1 MLRQSMEG
9 AMFETRNRRNGLT
22 RTLAALL
29 LVMASSGS
37 HAADELTPVA
47 LTDRVVQ
54 ITGAGTNV
62 VVLRTDD
69 GLVMAGGGAP
79 EHSAGLL
86 AFLHNEFDGAPV
98 RALFTLHWRPQH
110 TGANEAIAANGARI
124 IAHENTRQWMG
135 TEYYVEW
142 ENKNYR
148 PQPDAALPTETFRS
162 SDPQPLALTIGGQ
175 PIEYGHLAEA
185 YTDGDIYVY
194 FRDQNVIVVGQTL
207 SVDAW
212 PVPDYATGGWIG
224 GLQEATRL
232 LIDLVDDDT
241 QVVAAHGAVRSR
253 SDLIAQAD
261 MLDEMHERIR
271 VRMIAARSVEEIV
284 ADDVASGYEA
294 YGDPERFVSNV
305 YLGLWWG
312 GRLRGA
318 Y

>member
-1 MLRQSMEG
+1 MLRTSIGG
-9 AMFETRNRRNGLT
+9 AMPYSRDRRGGLA
-22 RTLAALL
+22 RTLAAGL
-29 LVMASSGS
+29 LVAVSPGV
-37 HAADELTPVA
+37 HAVDGLVAVA
-47 LTDRVVQ
+47 LTDQVVQ
-54 ITGAGTNV
+54 VTGAGTNV

-79 EHSAGLL
+79 EHADALL
-86 AFLHNEFDGAPV
+86 AFLHSEFDGAPV
-98 RALFTLHWRPQH
+98 RALFTLHWRPPH
-110 TGANEAIAANGARI
+110 TGANEAIGATGARI

-142 ENKNYR
+142 EKTTYR
-148 PQPDAALPTETFRS
+148 PQPAAAHPTDTFRS
-162 SDPQPLALTIGGQ
+162 HHPQPLTLTVGDQ
-175 PIEYGHLAEA
+175 RIEYGHLAEA

-194 FRDQNVIVVGQTL
+194 FRDQNVMVVGEVL
-207 SVDAW
+207 NVDAW

-224 GLQEATRL
+224 GLQDATRL
-232 LIDLVDDDT
+232 LIELTDDDT
-241 QVVAAHGAVRSR
+241 QVVAAQGPVRTR
-253 SDLIAQAD
+253 GDLIAQAD

-284 ADDVASGYEA
+284 ADDVASGFES
-294 YGDPERFVSNV
+294 YGDPTRFVSNV